1 MTVRITSDKKTKLYT
16 ITLPEQNLSV
26 LHTSLP
32 TPWLFANYRIS
43 ISLRSTNCNKL
54 LLKHKNLIL
63 WLNIKIERRSGMFN
77 TFEFIGTSFLRPDI
91 IWFLAGLIMLLI
103 EFIAPG
109 IFFLF
114 FAIGAWVVVI
124 LTLVFDMPLSMQLLS
139 FSWYFPSLHL
149 WFCASSSRRFLP
161 EINRITS
168 PSTMSLSAPGTHCQ

>member
-1 MTVRITSDKKTKLYT
+1 
-16 ITLPEQNLSV
+16 
-26 LHTSLP
+26 
-32 TPWLFANYRIS
+32 
-43 ISLRSTNCNKL
+43 
-54 LLKHKNLIL
+54 
-63 WLNIKIERRSGMFN
+63 MFN

-139 FSWYFPSLHL
+139 FLVFSIASLVVLRKRFKKIFTGNQSHNVTIDDE
-149 WFCASSSRRFLP
+149 FIGARARTVSKISS
-161 EINRITS
+161 
-168 PSTMSLSAPGTHCQ
+168 